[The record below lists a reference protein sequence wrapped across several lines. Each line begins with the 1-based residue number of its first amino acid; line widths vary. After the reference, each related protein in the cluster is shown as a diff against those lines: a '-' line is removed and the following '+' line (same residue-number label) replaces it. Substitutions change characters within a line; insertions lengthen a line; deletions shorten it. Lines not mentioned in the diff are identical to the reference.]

1 MYKQIIQ
8 SLKALTPTVALKIWV
23 PLCVVM
29 LVSFSSLSM
38 SDSGKSNIPGI
49 DRASISYKVPA
60 DLDRLSTNEVS
71 SLRDEHQENLDQ
83 IRQNQ
88 TSRDEADAHMLSEL
102 LRHDMVRLSIVDVIP
117 ALIEEY
123 QIEGDFKNLLMGYRD
138 TFKVELMADHNEIQS
153 LGDYQSYD
161 FRFAAVYMS
170 MIYAFDDNPEFYQR
184 LKSDMMLEDSIIGR
198 YRNAIDESYLS
209 VKAASQVIDSFHI
222 VSDLEKV
229 IVALDSE
236 LEKRNN

>member
-1 MYKQIIQ
+1 MYKQISKSRKAVFSSVAPIIWA
-8 SLKALTPTVALKIWV
+8 SLGTA
-23 PLCVVM
+23 M
-29 LVSFSSLSM
+29 LVSFSSVSLA
-38 SDSGKSNIPGI
+38 DSGKSNIPGI
-49 DRASISYKVPA
+49 DRASVSYEVPA
-60 DLDRLSTNEVS
+60 DLNSWSTHEVS
-71 SLRDEHQENLDQ
+71 SLRDEHQQNLDQ

-88 TSRDEADAHMLSEL
+88 TSRDQADAHMLSEL

-123 QIEGDFKNLLMGYRD
+123 QIEGDFKDLLMGYRD
-138 TFKVELMADHNEIQS
+138 TFKVELMANHNEIQS

-184 LKSDMMLEDSIIGR
+184 LKSDMMLEDSVIGR
-198 YRNAIDESYLS
+198 YRNAIDESYLG
-209 VKAASQVIDSFHI
+209 VKAASEVIDSFHI
-222 VSDLEKV
+222 VNDLEKV

>member
-1 MYKQIIQ
+1 MYKQINK
-8 SLKALTPTVALKIWV
+8 SLKAVFSSVASKIWAS
-23 PLCVVM
+23 LGTAM
-29 LVSFSSLSM
+29 LVSFSSVSLA
-38 SDSGKSNIPGI
+38 DSGKSNIPGI
-49 DRASISYKVPA
+49 DRASVSYEVPA
-60 DLDRLSTNEVS
+60 DLNSWSTHEVS
-71 SLRDEHQENLDQ
+71 SLRDEHQQNLDQ

-88 TSRDEADAHMLSEL
+88 TSRDQADAHMLSEL

-123 QIEGDFKNLLMGYRD
+123 QIEGDFKDLLMGYRD
-138 TFKVELMADHNEIQS
+138 TFKVELMADHQEIQS

-184 LKSDMMLEDSIIGR
+184 LKSDMVLEDSVIGR
-198 YRNAIDESYLS
+198 YRNAIDESYLG
-209 VKAASQVIDSFHI
+209 VKAASEVIDSFHI
-222 VSDLEKV
+222 VNDLEKV

>member
-1 MYKQIIQ
+1 MYKQINK
-8 SLKALTPTVALKIWV
+8 SLKAVFSSVAPKIWAS
-23 PLCVVM
+23 LGTAM
-29 LVSFSSLSM
+29 LISFSSVSLA
-38 SDSGKSNIPGI
+38 DSGKSNIPGI
-49 DRASISYKVPA
+49 DRASVSYEVPA
-60 DLDRLSTNEVS
+60 DLNSWSTHEVS
-71 SLRDEHQENLDQ
+71 SLRDEHQQNLDQ

-88 TSRDEADAHMLSEL
+88 TSRDQADAHMLSEL

-123 QIEGDFKNLLMGYRD
+123 QIEGDFKDLLMGYRD
-138 TFKVELMADHNEIQS
+138 TFKVELMADHQEIQS

-184 LKSDMMLEDSIIGR
+184 LKSDMVLEDSVIGR
-198 YRNAIDESYLS
+198 YRNAIDESYLG
-209 VKAASQVIDSFHI
+209 VKAASEVIDSFHI
-222 VSDLEKV
+222 VNDLEKV

>member
-1 MYKQIIQ
+1 MYKQISK
-8 SLKALTPTVALKIWV
+8 SLKAVFSSVATIIWAS
-23 PLCVVM
+23 LGTAM
-29 LVSFSSLSM
+29 LVSFSSVSLA
-38 SDSGKSNIPGI
+38 DSGKSNIPGI
-49 DRASISYKVPA
+49 DRASVSYEVPA
-60 DLDRLSTNEVS
+60 DLNSWSTHEVS
-71 SLRDEHQENLDQ
+71 SLRDEHQQNLDQ

-88 TSRDEADAHMLSEL
+88 TSRDQADAHMLSEL

-117 ALIEEY
+117 ALIKEY
-123 QIEGDFKNLLMGYRD
+123 QIEGDFKDLLMGYRD
-138 TFKVELMADHNEIQS
+138 TFKVELMANHNEIQS

-184 LKSDMMLEDSIIGR
+184 LKSDMMLEDSVIGR
-198 YRNAIDESYLS
+198 YRNAIDESYLG
-209 VKAASQVIDSFHI
+209 VKAASEVIDSFHI
-222 VSDLEKV
+222 VNDLEKV

>member
-1 MYKQIIQ
+1 MYKQISK
-8 SLKALTPTVALKIWV
+8 SLKAVFSSVAPKIWAS
-23 PLCVVM
+23 LGTAM
-29 LVSFSSLSM
+29 LVSFSSVSLA
-38 SDSGKSNIPGI
+38 DSGKSNIPGI
-49 DRASISYKVPA
+49 DRASVSYEVPA
-60 DLDRLSTNEVS
+60 DLNSWSTHEVS
-71 SLRDEHQENLDQ
+71 SLRDEHQQNLDQ

-88 TSRDEADAHMLSEL
+88 TSRDQADAHMLSEL

-117 ALIEEY
+117 ALIKEY
-123 QIEGDFKNLLMGYRD
+123 QIEGDFKDLLMGYRD
-138 TFKVELMADHNEIQS
+138 TFKVELMANHNEIQS

-184 LKSDMMLEDSIIGR
+184 LKSDMMLEDSVIGR
-198 YRNAIDESYLS
+198 YRNAIDESYLG
-209 VKAASQVIDSFHI
+209 VKAASEVIDSFHI
-222 VSDLEKV
+222 VNDLEKV

>member
-1 MYKQIIQ
+1 MYKQINK
-8 SLKALTPTVALKIWV
+8 SLKAVFSSVAPKIWAS
-23 PLCVVM
+23 LGTAM
-29 LVSFSSLSM
+29 LVSFSSVSLA
-38 SDSGKSNIPGI
+38 DSGKSNIPGI
-49 DRASISYKVPA
+49 DRASVSYEVPA
-60 DLDRLSTNEVS
+60 DLNSWSTHEVS
-71 SLRDEHQENLDQ
+71 SLRDEHQQNLDQ

-88 TSRDEADAHMLSEL
+88 TSRDQADAHMLSEL

-123 QIEGDFKNLLMGYRD
+123 QIEGDFKDLLMGYRD
-138 TFKVELMADHNEIQS
+138 TFKVELMADHQEIQS

-184 LKSDMMLEDSIIGR
+184 LKSDMMLEDSVIGR
-198 YRNAIDESYLS
+198 YRNAIDESYLG
-209 VKAASQVIDSFHI
+209 VKAASEVIDSFHI
-222 VSDLEKV
+222 VNDLEKV

>member
-1 MYKQIIQ
+1 MYKQISK
-8 SLKALTPTVALKIWV
+8 SLKAVFSSVAPKIWAS
-23 PLCVVM
+23 LGTAM
-29 LVSFSSLSM
+29 LVSFSSVSLA
-38 SDSGKSNIPGI
+38 DSGKSNIPGI
-49 DRASISYKVPA
+49 DRASVSYEVPA
-60 DLDRLSTNEVS
+60 DLNSWSTHEVS
-71 SLRDEHQENLDQ
+71 SLRDEHQQNLDQ

-88 TSRDEADAHMLSEL
+88 TSRDQADAHMLSEL

-123 QIEGDFKNLLMGYRD
+123 QIEGDFKDLLMGYRD
-138 TFKVELMADHNEIQS
+138 TFKVELMANHNEIQS

-184 LKSDMMLEDSIIGR
+184 LKSDMMLEDSVIGR
-198 YRNAIDESYLS
+198 YRNAIDESYLG
-209 VKAASQVIDSFHI
+209 VKAASEVIDSFHI
-222 VSDLEKV
+222 VNDLEKV

>member
-1 MYKQIIQ
+1 MYKQINK
-8 SLKALTPTVALKIWV
+8 SLKAVFSSVAPKIWAS
-23 PLCVVM
+23 LGTAM
-29 LVSFSSLSM
+29 LVSFSSVSLA
-38 SDSGKSNIPGI
+38 DSGKSNIPGI
-49 DRASISYKVPA
+49 DRASVSYEVPA
-60 DLDRLSTNEVS
+60 DLNSWSTHEVS
-71 SLRDEHQENLDQ
+71 SLRDEHQQNLDQ

-88 TSRDEADAHMLSEL
+88 TSRDQADAHMLSEL

-123 QIEGDFKNLLMGYRD
+123 QIEGDFKDLLMGYRD
-138 TFKVELMADHNEIQS
+138 TFKVELMADHQEIQS

-184 LKSDMMLEDSIIGR
+184 LKSDMVLEDSVIGR
-198 YRNAIDESYLS
+198 YRNAIDESYLG
-209 VKAASQVIDSFHI
+209 VKAASEVIDSFHI
-222 VSDLEKV
+222 VNDLEKV

>member
-1 MYKQIIQ
+1 MYKQINK
-8 SLKALTPTVALKIWV
+8 SLKAVFSSVAPKIWAS
-23 PLCVVM
+23 LGTAM
-29 LVSFSSLSM
+29 LISFSSVSLA
-38 SDSGKSNIPGI
+38 DSGKSNIPGI
-49 DRASISYKVPA
+49 DRASVSYKVPA
-60 DLDRLSTNEVS
+60 DLNSWSTHEVS
-71 SLRDEHQENLDQ
+71 SLRDEHQQNLDQ

-88 TSRDEADAHMLSEL
+88 TSRDQADAHMLSEL

-123 QIEGDFKNLLMGYRD
+123 QIEGDFKDLLMGYRD
-138 TFKVELMADHNEIQS
+138 TFKVELMADHQEIQS

-184 LKSDMMLEDSIIGR
+184 LKSDMVLEDSVIGR
-198 YRNAIDESYLS
+198 YRNAIDESYLG
-209 VKAASQVIDSFHI
+209 VKAASEVIDSFHI
-222 VSDLEKV
+222 VNDLEKV

>member
-1 MYKQIIQ
+1 MYKQISK
-8 SLKALTPTVALKIWV
+8 SLKAVFSSVAPKIWAS
-23 PLCVVM
+23 LGTAM
-29 LVSFSSLSM
+29 LVSFSSVSLA
-38 SDSGKSNIPGI
+38 DSGKSNIPGI
-49 DRASISYKVPA
+49 DRASVSYEVPA
-60 DLDRLSTNEVS
+60 DLNSWSTHEVS
-71 SLRDEHQENLDQ
+71 SLRDEHQQNLDQ

-88 TSRDEADAHMLSEL
+88 TSRDQADAHMLSEL

-123 QIEGDFKNLLMGYRD
+123 QIEGDFKDLLMGYRD
-138 TFKVELMADHNEIQS
+138 TFKVELMANHNEIQS

-170 MIYAFDDNPEFYQR
+170 MIYAFDNNPEFYQR
-184 LKSDMMLEDSIIGR
+184 LKSDMMLEDSVIGR
-198 YRNAIDESYLS
+198 YRNAIDESYLG
-209 VKAASQVIDSFHI
+209 VKAASEVIDSFHI
-222 VSDLEKV
+222 VNDLEKV